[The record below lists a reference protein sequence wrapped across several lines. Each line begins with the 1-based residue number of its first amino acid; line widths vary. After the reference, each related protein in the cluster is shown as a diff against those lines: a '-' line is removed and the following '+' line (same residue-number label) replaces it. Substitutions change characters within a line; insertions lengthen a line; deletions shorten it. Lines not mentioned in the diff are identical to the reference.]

1 LAEQSDL
8 IRGLYAS
15 KSIFQHVE
23 ATNVGLV
30 WTKWR
35 LSLNS
40 IQDVFRLCQPSK
52 ADTSLILRAKLAL
65 ILSLLTGRSVT
76 ELTAP
81 CFSQNTDQNNIAI
94 QYDHTLSAYV
104 LSVLAGTPTLKTKP
118 EESKFHVPW
127 TKKLH
132 LVLPSELNDLVNQ
145 VKNLAIKTRQPAV
158 EREVRRLINSVP
170 KELEISLKSIKDL
183 LPRLLYEHSQGDLA
197 VVKAV
202 TNASGRNY
210 DNLIHYASFE
220 QRKLEQLWADCLRT
234 IKIDI
239 PEYMH
244 SSSERVGSPTGIKIV
259 EIQNEITR
267 IKKRINQAAEQKDWQ
282 TLFDNLTLYTE
293 LWMNLATAGRGI
305 KQPFPKW
312 ISQQGWALIQ
322 DKHHQD
328 ESTDRYVPLT
338 AAFIKQIQ
346 VLRGLMRMLGDQ
358 VEPRVDLSS
367 YALQLCDP
375 HQIEGLGRNW
385 ARKLVRSD
393 NNQLPGR
400 FKDAGLGHW
409 VRGRYPWDM
418 LSVFPVSTFKQQWL
432 DVQENLQKQLGFECL
447 DVFEKP
453 EYSNIC
459 CNQRD

>member
-1 LAEQSDL
+1 MKHHWSHCLHFLAEQSDL

-293 LWMNLATAGRGI
+293 LWMNLATAGRGLSN
-305 KQPFPKW
+305 PFQ
-312 ISQQGWALIQ
+312 SG
-322 DKHHQD
+322 
-328 ESTDRYVPLT
+328 
-338 AAFIKQIQ
+338 
-346 VLRGLMRMLGDQ
+346 
-358 VEPRVDLSS
+358 
-367 YALQLCDP
+367 
-375 HQIEGLGRNW
+375 
-385 ARKLVRSD
+385 
-393 NNQLPGR
+393 
-400 FKDAGLGHW
+400 
-409 VRGRYPWDM
+409 
-418 LSVFPVSTFKQQWL
+418 
-432 DVQENLQKQLGFECL
+432 
-447 DVFEKP
+447 
-453 EYSNIC
+453 
-459 CNQRD
+459 